1 MSSSPYRRVTVEII
15 NCTSWKLNFKGLER
29 RLVAACYR
37 YGSDND
43 DNQTPLTHKEHIKV
57 GKTIKS
63 LEMMAILWR
72 ILYVSIINMWTVKI
86 SVWLPFYFIQFLGR
100 PLQLGQARGPPS
112 HQAFPP
118 LINFVYDHLF
128 FSKIIIIIF

>member
-1 MSSSPYRRVTVEII
+1 MSSSLYRRVTVEII

-72 ILYVSIINMWTVKI
+72 ILYVSTINMWTVKI
-86 SVWLPFYFIQFLGR
+86 SVWFPFYFRQFLGR
-100 PLQLGQARGPPS
+100 ALQLGQARGPPS

-118 LINFVYDHLF
+118 PINFVHA
-128 FSKIIIIIF
+128 FSIIFVIYFLLF